1 MNSSEIKIVFKGWGY
16 EKWIVNNE
24 KYCGKV
30 LHFIKNKKCSW
41 HYHKIKDE
49 TFYIQSGEL
58 ELIYGDDDDINNAKI
73 IILKEGDKFHI
84 YPGLKHQMKALRD
97 TELFEFSTKHFDEDS
112 YRIING
118 D

>member
-1 MNSSEIKIVFKGWGY
+1 MKFFDLFAGIGGFRLGLEANGHKCIGSCEIDKYARKIYAKNFGSEPEY
-16 EKWIVNNE
+16 
-24 KYCGKV
+24 
-30 LHFIKNKKCSW
+30 
-41 HYHKIKDE
+41 KDAR
-49 TFYIQSGEL
+49 
-58 ELIYGDDDDINNAKI
+58 DINTTELPDFDMIINATSI
-73 IILKEGDKFHI
+73 GLKEGDKFHI